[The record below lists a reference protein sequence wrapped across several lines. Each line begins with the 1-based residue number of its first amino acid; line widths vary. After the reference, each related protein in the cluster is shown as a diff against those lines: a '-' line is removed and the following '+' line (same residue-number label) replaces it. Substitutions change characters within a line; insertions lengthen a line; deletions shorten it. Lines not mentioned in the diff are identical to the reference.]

1 MCDLRGTCH
10 FFRYKALAHGWLMTT
25 LRQVDLLT
33 NTDLDDNLQ
42 SVLAHVDTCVREY
55 GTNEVY
61 GHVHA

>member
-1 MCDLRGTCH
+1 
-10 FFRYKALAHGWLMTT
+10 MTT